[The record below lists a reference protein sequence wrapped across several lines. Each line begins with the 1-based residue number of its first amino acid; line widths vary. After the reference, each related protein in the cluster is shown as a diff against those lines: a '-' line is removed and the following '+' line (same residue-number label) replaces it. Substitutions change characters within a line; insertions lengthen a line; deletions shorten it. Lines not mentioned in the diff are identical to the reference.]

1 MNKKQKEVLQS
12 CLDIESRTLKGLK
25 QTYKQALRDC
35 NQKIRELSS
44 RTDMENLQ
52 SVIYQKQY
60 QEALKGQL
68 EGVMANLQS
77 GAYAKISDYLAQ
89 CYQNGFVGTMY
100 DLAGQGIP
108 LIIPV
113 DKNAIAKAIQLK
125 SKLSKSL
132 YDRLGEDVGA
142 LKKSVSSELSRGIA
156 AGLTWNEVAGNM
168 SRSFKHTPFN
178 RAYNNSVRIAR
189 TEGHRVQVQSTMDAQ
204 RKAKSKGA
212 DMVKQWDATLD
223 SATRDAHRELDG
235 KIAEIDDDFK
245 WSGGSVS
252 APGMFGDPAQ
262 DCNCRCALL
271 SRARWALDDDELKTL
286 QDRATYFGIDK
297 SEDFEDYKKK
307 YLGIS
312 KEDVEKYYGGIP
324 KTWKTM
330 EPDDE
335 AAKNANPNYKFYL
348 YNEYAKNCP
357 NCAVAYEMRKRGYD
371 VVAKPYTKRGSHYL
385 NANPWAAWENADV
398 KNVSSYNEL
407 LEIAKNSSDGT
418 RFGIC
423 YLRNDNIGH
432 VIVGEANNGNLKLY
446 DAQSGK
452 GLGAL
457 DFDAVHD
464 VKLWKTNDLKPSDRG
479 ITACEGR

>member
-1 MNKKQKEVLQS
+1 MNKKQKEALQS

-297 SEDFEDYKKK
+297 SEDFEDYKNK

-312 KEDVEKYYGGIP
+312 DEDVEKYCDKTLEKSSDNNIIKLGINLFDKNDPLYLDMFSIEEEPGFEDIGLHGSPESVQKIIDGKPRNFTAKEFADYLQKNGYHGGDIRLASCSTG
-324 KTWKTM
+324 KGDNSFAQQLSK
-330 EPDDE
+330 ELGVRVKAPDDDVYF
-335 AAKNANPNYKFYL
+335 APNEGIMFVGS
-348 YNEYAKNCP
+348 P
-357 NCAVAYEMRKRGYD
+357 NM
-371 VVAKPYTKRGSHYL
+371 
-385 NANPWAAWENADV
+385 
-398 KNVSSYNEL
+398 
-407 LEIAKNSSDGT
+407 
-418 RFGIC
+418 
-423 YLRNDNIGH
+423 NIGH
-432 VIVGEANNGNLKLY
+432 WRIFNNG
-446 DAQSGK
+446 
-452 GLGAL
+452 
-457 DFDAVHD
+457 V
-464 VKLWKTNDLKPSDRG
+464 
-479 ITACEGR
+479 EE